1 MPLHLAHCTGGKWND
16 GIKNGHQPLQHASA
30 SSPVA
35 GITCYSIAAHRRPKH
50 QPSTALACM
59 LSLVIVQVAAAGA
72 VCNLLLSFSSIRS
85 ALIQA
90 DVLQTLAPLTQSMLP
105 DLRLHAVWA
114 FKNLANDCEDK
125 VQSQLLS
132 ELSWS
137 TFTALLVG
145 DDDPRVREQ
154 AVALL
159 QNLCKGG
166 HSIQQA
172 SRR

>member
-1 MPLHLAHCTGGKWND
+1 MMPC
-16 GIKNGHQPLQHASA
+16 
-30 SSPVA
+30 VF
-35 GITCYSIAAHRRPKH
+35 AA
-50 QPSTALACM
+50 QA
-59 LSLVIVQVAAAGA
+59 AAAGA
-72 VCNLLLSFSSIRS
+72 VCNLLLSFSGIRP

-90 DVLQTLAPLTQSMLP
+90 SILQALAPLTQSMLP

-114 FKNLANDCEDK
+114 IKNLANDCELEM
-125 VQSQLLS
+125 QSQLLS
-132 ELSWS
+132 ELGWS
-137 TFTALLVG
+137 SFKALLVG

-172 SRR
+172 SG

>member
-1 MPLHLAHCTGGKWND
+1 MSRSVRLLSMSSIPPSVVPPLMALLQDND
-16 GIKNGHQPLQHASA
+16 APDA
-30 SSPVA
+30 
-35 GITCYSIAAHRRPKH
+35 
-50 QPSTALACM
+50 
-59 LSLVIVQVAAAGA
+59 QVAAAGA

-166 HSIQQA
+166 HSIPQA